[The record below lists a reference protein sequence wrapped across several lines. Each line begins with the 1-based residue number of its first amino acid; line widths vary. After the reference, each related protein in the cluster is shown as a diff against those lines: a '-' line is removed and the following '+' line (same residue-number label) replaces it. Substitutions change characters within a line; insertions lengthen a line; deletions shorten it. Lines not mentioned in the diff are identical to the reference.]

1 MPMARLSTVAHQR
14 LQSLATRRGESQ
26 QDVLEEAL
34 ARMEKT
40 QFFAEAHEAY
50 GQVMADPKLSAELRR
65 ERELLE
71 SSGTEGDGGE

>member
-1 MPMARLSTVAHQR
+1 MARLSTVAHQR

-34 ARMEKT
+34 AMMEKS

-50 GQVMADPKLSAELRR
+50 GRVMANPEQSAELRR

-71 SSGTEGDGGE
+71 SAGTEGDGGE